1 MHYSIPLMKDAHKY
15 FMIQFC
21 ISQVGID
28 TFLYNHSMENSFA
41 EKNRIKELRLERGIS
56 QRELAKLTGIKQA
69 NISRWEAGLI
79 VPNVN
84 DIWTLADFIQSS
96 SCLIILLEKTNFRLI
111 TASISNNQN
120 NFINKKPTQTSGFLI
135 CD

>member
-1 MHYSIPLMKDAHKY
+1 MKDAHKY

-21 ISQVGID
+21 ISHVGID
-28 TFLYNHSMENSFA
+28 TFLYNSYMTNDFS

-84 DIWTLADFIQSS
+84 DIWTLADFFN
-96 SCLIILLEKTNFRLI
+96 C
-111 TASISNNQN
+111 SIDYIVGKNE
-120 NFINKKPTQTSGFLI
+120 F
-135 CD
+135 

>member
-1 MHYSIPLMKDAHKY
+1 MKDVHKY

-21 ISQVGID
+21 IGQVGID
-28 TFLYNHSMENSFA
+28 TFLYNSYMTNNFS

-84 DIWTLADFIQSS
+84 DIWTLADFFN
-96 SCLIILLEKTNFRLI
+96 C
-111 TASISNNQN
+111 SIDYIVGKNE
-120 NFINKKPTQTSGFLI
+120 F
-135 CD
+135 

>member
-1 MHYSIPLMKDAHKY
+1 
-15 FMIQFC
+15 MIQFC

-28 TFLYNHSMENSFA
+28 TLLYNHSMENSFA

-56 QRELAKLTGIKQA
+56 HRELAKLTGIKQA